1 MKMIENTEEMLDK
14 KGDKIEVRLKVLEE
28 AIEDINKNK
37 QSVG

>member
-14 KGDKIEVRLKVLEE
+14 EGDKIEVRLKVLEE